1 MNIWLEG
8 YLSRLLWAIPEAR
21 VNLNQLASCF
31 RGMGWKEN
39 LWKRKPDT
47 EPCTTSW
54 CLQRMGGRGVH
65 VPVSSLAMRMILCDS
80 VQPGA
85 TLRSAAPQLAA
96 NSKWGGCSFAHC
108 GEVDAKFSF
117 SDLGK
122 F

>member
-1 MNIWLEG
+1 MEG
-8 YLSRLLWAIPEAR
+8 KSMEKKTRHR
-21 VNLNQLASCF
+21 
-31 RGMGWKEN
+31 
-39 LWKRKPDT
+39 

-85 TLRSAAPQLAA
+85 TLRSADPQLAA
-96 NSKWGGCSFAHC
+96 NSKWGSGSFAHC